1 MRNPYRKFLLQHLD
15 IRSKT
20 GFEWQA
26 ICPFHEDTSPSFSV
40 NIQKG
45 LFICYACGEK
55 GNMKK
60 LAEHLQAGMP
70 DAPQATLEEV
80 TESLS
85 KLKEELLQTE
95 RPAVGIKIP
104 SRFLDSSQIYDY
116 WYGKRKLGMLTSSRF
131 RLGFDDIENEA
142 IIPLADLHGR
152 VLGLIRRRMGN
163 EMPRYMYPRG
173 LKIGNCLFGAD
184 IAKQEYEMFE
194 MAKRE
199 KKTFTSPAIITNG
212 NITEAYSNY
221 SAPPLVIVEGSVDAM
236 SVYQDGGLA
245 VALLGSRMSIHQ
257 AELIKKIAPPHIVI
271 ATDRDR
277 AGREAEIQ
285 VMTTLKNER
294 LGIPIS
300 IAKWDSSIGKD
311 LAELTSWER
320 IQAIKNSYE
329 DYEHSTLAMRKLRF
343 NELKESV

>member
-60 LAEHLQAGMP
+60 LAEHLQAGIP

-104 SRFLDSSQIYDY
+104 SRYLDSSEIQGY
-116 WYGKRKLGMLTSSRF
+116 WWEKRKLGMMTSSKF
-131 RLGFDDIENEA
+131 RLGFDEIENEA
-142 IIPLADLHGR
+142 IIPLADIHGR
-152 VLGLIRRRMGN
+152 VLGLIRRRMGS

-173 LKIGNCLFGAD
+173 LKIANCLFGAD
-184 IAKQEYEMFE
+184 IAKQEYELFE
-194 MAKRE
+194 IAKRE
-199 KKTFTSPAIITNG
+199 RRSFSSPAIIQSG
-212 NITEAYSNY
+212 SISELYADY

-236 SVYQDGGLA
+236 AVYQIGGLA
-245 VALLGSRMSIHQ
+245 VALLGSRMSLQQ
-257 AELIKKIAPPHIVI
+257 AELIKRIAPSHIVI

-294 LGIPIS
+294 LGIPITV
-300 IAKWDSSIGKD
+300 AKWDSSKGKD
-311 LAELTSWER
+311 LAELTEWDRAE
-320 IQAIKNSYE
+320 AIEGAYE
-329 DYEHSTLAMRKLRF
+329 EFRHSVHAMHKLRI
-343 NELKESV
+343 NEMKVSV